1 MEKKL
6 ALIGSFCDTPRK
18 IEVLDQNISII
29 KSYGVDVMLIS
40 PFPLPENILK
50 KCDYFFLTKD
60 NIVLDWPVR
69 AYSWWRSFIHEGKT
83 YILANTCPDYG
94 FAGLWQV
101 KQLSEI
107 ALTLDYDQFFHMIYD
122 TKIEE
127 AVISGFKSNKRKS
140 VFPSKRENAVWP
152 IGLHYIILD
161 KENLKN
167 LSSEISLDSYVSL
180 PEGADAFNVITNVAE
195 KYNFDIEKDYI
206 EDWIFYHEGADFINC
221 SNIPNLKF
229 FIERDPISMSNV
241 KLVFYELSN
250 NLKAI
255 LEVGDSQKEIELE
268 NLKIVDLGFPPD
280 QVPTHIWMEINGERY
295 NIRDLIYKVK
305 NSVMTIE

>member
-1 MEKKL
+1 MVKKI

-29 KSYGVDVMLIS
+29 KSYGIDVMLIS
-40 PFPLPENILK
+40 PFPLPEEILK

-69 AYSWWRSFIHEGKT
+69 AYSWWRSFIHDGKT
-83 YILANTCPDYG
+83 YVLANTCPDYG
-94 FAGLWQV
+94 FAGLYQV
-101 KQLSEI
+101 KQMSDI
-107 ALTLDYDQFFHMIYD
+107 AMTLDYDQFFHLIYD
-122 TKIEE
+122 TKIDET
-127 AVISGFKSNKRKS
+127 VIEGFKSNKRKS
-140 VFPSKRENAVWP
+140 VFPSRRENAVWP

-167 LSSEISLDSYVSL
+167 LSSEINLNSYVAL
-180 PEGADAFNVITNVAE
+180 PEGADAFNVITNVAD
-195 KYNFDIEKDYI
+195 KYNFDIEENYI

-221 SNIPNLKF
+221 SNIPDLKF
-229 FIERDPISMSNV
+229 FIERNPISDSTV
-241 KLVFYELSN
+241 KLVFYELSED
-250 NLKAI
+250 LKVF
-255 LEVGDSQKEIELE
+255 LEIDDSRQEIELE
-268 NLKIVDLGFPPD
+268 YLKVVDLGFLPNQIPS
-280 QVPTHIWMEINGERY
+280 HIWIEIKEQRY